1 MNKYSND
8 IKDVRRR
15 AKSYDCDG
23 LCYSRHKTCNRID
36 YCPET
41 RSREFTATVIAVI
54 LLVSFYLAIIVI
66 VLAAFINN
74 EMFT

>member
-66 VLAAFINN
+66 ALSAFINHG
-74 EMFT
+74 MFT